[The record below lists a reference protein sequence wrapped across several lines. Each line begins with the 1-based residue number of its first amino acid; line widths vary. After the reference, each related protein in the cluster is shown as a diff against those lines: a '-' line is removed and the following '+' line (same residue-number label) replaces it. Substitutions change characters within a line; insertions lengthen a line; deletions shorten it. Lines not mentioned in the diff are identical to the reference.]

1 MFDTGVCLSR
11 KYGCIVVLIIIF
23 FMVYSW
29 ASKFGFSLPPF
40 EGYMTLF
47 RGDAWL
53 LVFLG
58 LIATAFALFS
68 LFLEF
73 KLSRSAAFVGWVLYF
88 PVLFNTLLPMFI
100 LFFSVIG
107 IFYTPWLAFA
117 DFDFANRVI
126 NGVIRLPD
134 ENACLII
141 DGLGYI
147 FIALGLVVY
156 SLSLYQLLSHMRKS
170 RTLLTKG
177 LYSFTRHPQYLGI
190 FLWTFGF
197 SILGWRLINYLMW
210 LTLCYSYLIL
220 AEYEEVELEKAFS
233 QEYLHY
239 KSKVAFIIPLLKLK
253 IKLFSDIASKKE
265 TRILAYTLIYVS
277 LLAAFYYI
285 LDPYIVL
292 YK

>member
-1 MFDTGVCLSR
+1 MI
-11 KYGCIVVLIIIF
+11 IV
-23 FMVYSW
+23 FMVYIW
-29 ASKFGFSLPPF
+29 ASRFGFSLPPL

-47 RGDAWL
+47 REDAWL

-88 PVLFNTLLPMFI
+88 PVLFNILLPMFI

-107 IFYTPWLAFA
+107 IFYTPWLAFT
-117 DFDFANRVI
+117 DFDFANRII

-147 FIALGLVVY
+147 FIALGLFIY
-156 SLSLYQLLSHMRKS
+156 SLSLYQLLSHMRKG

-177 LYSFTRHPQYLGI
+177 LYGFTRHPQYLGI
-190 FLWTFGF
+190 FLWTLGF

-220 AEYEEVELEKAFS
+220 AEYEEFELEKAFS
-233 QEYLHY
+233 QEYLQY
-239 KSKVAFIIPLLKLK
+239 KSKVAFMIPWLKLK

-265 TRILAYTLIYVS
+265 TRILAYTLVYVS

-292 YK
+292 YR